1 MPIKSLLPKTVA
13 GFSWHRLIVCIL
25 TLAAAVPKI
34 VDAENS
40 PPQSEAARLER
51 LEKAVEM
58 LQQRNEEL
66 EREVS
71 RLKKH
76 SSKSAPESEKQSKV
90 TADGKSDDAKT
101 VVSEEKKPVYVIPGA
116 SEFKLT
122 LGGFVQ
128 AQYEVGDVSAFEGR
142 ITDSSGEIK
151 DRFRLRRARINL
163 TGDFAEQFDFKV
175 EGEFEQSDVGITVK
189 NPDGSTQVSNTT
201 RTEFGATDIF
211 INWHRYPEFNIKVG
225 QYKAPFGLEQLTSD
239 TTMFFTER
247 TEVTSA
253 LTPERQVGVSIWGKP
268 FANLFPDRKDL
279 LTYTFGMFNG
289 NGRNNSVNDN
299 NEYMYAGRVELQP
312 IKTEFMNEG
321 AWLKLGAN
329 AYTSRDDTNTVLS
342 PAGNLKVNSD
352 GSLSSFTAPS
362 AAERDAYGFDATLHL
377 GRFELIGEYLSE
389 RVHSRTVDGQAPLFE
404 GFRADGYYVQGS
416 YFLIPEK
423 LQLVARYE
431 TFNPGQVANDDLS
444 SIVGGVNYYIHGDQI
459 KLMADYFHTWSD
471 FRESNP
477 TFGPDEFDEVILRLQ
492 LMF

>member
-1 MPIKSLLPKTVA
+1 MLIKSLFPKVVA
-13 GFSWHRLIVCIL
+13 GSGSYRLIVYVIA
-25 TLAAAVPKI
+25 LAIVPKMLE
-34 VDAENS
+34 AENS
-40 PPQSEAARLER
+40 PPQSDSARLER
-51 LEKAVEM
+51 LEKAVEL
-58 LQQRNEEL
+58 LQQRNTEL

-71 RLKKH
+71 RLRKQA
-76 SSKSAPESEKQSKV
+76 SKSEPVSEKQSKV
-90 TADGKSDDAKT
+90 VSDGKSEVVKT
-101 VVSEEKKPVYVIPGA
+101 EVTEEKKPVYVIPGA

-122 LGGFVQ
+122 LGGFIQ
-128 AQYEVGDVSAFEGR
+128 AQYEGGDVNAFEGR
-142 ITDSSGEIK
+142 FAVGSGETK

-163 TGDFAEQFDFKV
+163 TGDFAEQFDFKI
-175 EGEFEQSDVGITVK
+175 EGEFEQSDLGITVR
-189 NPDGSTQVSNTT
+189 NPDGTTQVSTAT

-211 INWHRYPEFNIKVG
+211 INWHRFPEFNVKAG

-247 TEVTSA
+247 TEVTDA
-253 LTPERQVGVSIWGKP
+253 ITPERQVGVSIWGKP
-268 FANLFPDRKDL
+268 LSNLFPDQTDL
-279 LTYTFGMFNG
+279 LTYAVGIFNG

-299 NEYMYAGRVELQP
+299 NEYMYAGRIELRAF
-312 IKTEFMNEG
+312 KTKFLDED

-329 AYTSRDDTNTVLS
+329 AFTSRDDTGTVLS
-342 PAGNLKVNSD
+342 PAGNLRVNSD

-362 AAERDAYGFDATLHL
+362 PAERDAYGFDATLHL
-377 GRFELIGEYLSE
+377 GPFELIAEYLSE
-389 RVHSRTVDGQAPLFE
+389 RVHSRSEDGMPPLFQ

-431 TFNPGQVANDDLS
+431 TFNPGQVANDDLT
-444 SIVGGVNYYIHGDQI
+444 SIAGGVNYYIRGDHI

-477 TFGPDEFDEVILRLQ
+477 SFGKYEFDEIILRLQ